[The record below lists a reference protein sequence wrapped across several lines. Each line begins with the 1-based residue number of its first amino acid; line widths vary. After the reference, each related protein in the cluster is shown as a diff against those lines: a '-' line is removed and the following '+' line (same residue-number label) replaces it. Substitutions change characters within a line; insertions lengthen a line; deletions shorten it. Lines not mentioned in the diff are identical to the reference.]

1 MKRKHEGKL
10 EMIIIKKRK
19 VNRNIYN
26 QDGRGLQTNCI
37 WFYGTYVLNGKES
50 VVYRTRTSYL
60 RFSSQCWNHDVT
72 VSSRLLANI
81 FLEPSNLV

>member
-1 MKRKHEGKL
+1 MKRKHESKL

-37 WFYGTYVLNGKES
+37 WFYGTYVLGWEIARRVLS
-50 VVYRTRTSYL
+50 IE
-60 RFSSQCWNHDVT
+60 Q
-72 VSSRLLANI
+72 
-81 FLEPSNLV
+81 EPVISGFHLNVGIMMLQFRVDF

>member
-37 WFYGTYVLNGKES
+37 WFYGTYVLG
-50 VVYRTRTSYL
+50 
-60 RFSSQCWNHDVT
+60 
-72 VSSRLLANI
+72 
-81 FLEPSNLV
+81 